1 MKKIQSDIVN
11 IENISDRDRESGTVL
26 HKQKRFFFSVKI
38 ATIFQKIAKFRQNV
52 YNFVEHYYSFDRF
65 FLSLCKNCSL
75 LRGWSNPVCAHNFF
89 LKILIPILI

>member
-26 HKQKRFFFSVKI
+26 HKQKVFFSVKL

-52 YNFVEHYYSFDRF
+52 YNLMEHYYSFDRSF
-65 FLSLCKNCSL
+65 FKFVQKLFTIERMVKPCVCS
-75 LRGWSNPVCAHNFF
+75 
-89 LKILIPILI
+89 